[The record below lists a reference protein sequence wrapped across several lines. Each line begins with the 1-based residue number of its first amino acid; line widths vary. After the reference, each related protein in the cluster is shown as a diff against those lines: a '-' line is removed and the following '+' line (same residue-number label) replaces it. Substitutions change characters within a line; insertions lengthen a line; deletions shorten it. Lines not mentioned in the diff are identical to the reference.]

1 MEQVTPIVT
10 AQRWKCFGL
19 HKNSIPYSHQ
29 TTTFRSA
36 IGICT
41 FVEATDNAVFD
52 DNHIL
57 LKRKENSTRAGK
69 ENIRVYRYLRV
80 AALASG
86 SASEIPFR
94 IASSISLTRLM
105 KENI

>member
-1 MEQVTPIVT
+1 MVHILT
-10 AQRWKCFGL
+10 AA
-19 HKNSIPYSHQ
+19 NSILELFS
-29 TTTFRSA
+29 SA
-36 IGICT
+36 IAICT

-52 DNHIL
+52 NHIL
-57 LKRKENSTRAGK
+57 PKKNENSTRAGK
-69 ENIRVYRYLRV
+69 ENIHVYRYLRV

-105 KENI
+105 RENI